1 MRKALIITYYWPPS
15 GGSGVQ
21 RWMYF
26 AKYLQDFGITPIV
39 VTVDEKKASYRYI
52 DQSFNDLVKDVVVY
66 KTRTWEPLKLYSKL
80 TSGDFQSAIPLGF
93 SGESKPTLFQKIS
106 RAIRG
111 NLFIPDSRI
120 GWVRFAYKEAKKVIA
135 QEKIDV
141 IITTGPPH
149 SAHLVGLK
157 LQKKFKVSWIADLR
171 DPWTDLYYNKFLYR
185 LKFAKRRD
193 EKLEQKVLQSADL
206 VLTVGPSM
214 GTHLVQKGKINPS
227 KVHYIYNGYDEND
240 YKDAL
245 INADPNF
252 FTITHIG
259 VLSPAQ
265 PVTALLNSLRHFI
278 ESNHPIWKH
287 IRLRIVGNV
296 TDDII
301 NEIKSAIP
309 EVIIEFV
316 GYVPKKKAIEYMLS
330 SDLLF
335 NSLPEMTNSELL
347 ISGKLMEY
355 IAANKPILC
364 LGNPNGDAA
373 NLLKDLENSRVFDR
387 KDSLR
392 IIEYLDKLFYN
403 WINKKQEE
411 VKSNN
416 FKFYSRRET
425 ARQLADIIMLFNK
438 DKF

>member
-26 AKYLQDFGITPIV
+26 CKYLKDFGITPVV

-52 DQSFNDLVKDVVVY
+52 DQSFNDLVKDVEVH
-66 KTRTWEPLKLYSKL
+66 KTGTWEPLKLYSKL
-80 TSGDFQSAIPLGF
+80 TSGDSQSAIPLGF

-120 GWVRFAYKEAKKVIA
+120 GWVRFAYKEAKRIMA
-135 QEKIDV
+135 DQQIDV
-141 IITTGPPH
+141 VITTGPPH

-157 LQKKFKVSWIADLR
+157 LKKKFDVRWIADFR
-171 DPWTDLYYNKFLYR
+171 DPWTDLYYNKLLYR
-185 LKFAKRRD
+185 TGYAKKKD
-193 EKLEQKVLQSADL
+193 ETLEHKILQSADL

-214 GTHLVQKGKINPS
+214 GKHLVQKGNINPS
-227 KVHYIYNGYDEND
+227 KVHFIYNGYDEND
-240 YKDAL
+240 YKDTKVC
-245 INADPNF
+245 ADPNF

-265 PVTALLNSLRHFI
+265 PVTALLTSVRHFI
-278 ESNHPIWKH
+278 ENNHPICKH
-287 IRLRIVGNV
+287 LRLRIVGNV

-309 EVIIEFV
+309 EIIMEFI

-335 NSLPEMTNSELL
+335 NSLPEMPNSELL
-347 ISGKLMEY
+347 ISGKLLEY
-355 IAANKPILC
+355 IAAQRPILC
-364 LGNPNGDAA
+364 LGNPSGDAA
-373 NLLKDLENSRVFDR
+373 DLLKDLEDSQVFNR
-387 KDSLR
+387 KDSAR
-392 IIEYLDKLFYN
+392 IIEYFDKLFYN
-403 WINKKQEE
+403 WINKKHE
-411 VKSNN
+411 VIKSNN
-416 FKFYSRRET
+416 YKLYSRYET
-425 ARQLADIIMLFNK
+425 TRQLVELIMLLDKNK
-438 DKF
+438 S